1 MRESQ
6 LLPNRELLIELRI
19 ATSLSAVSEA
29 PMSEELGVEALCR
42 RRFRYSDLKEAAS
55 GDYGI
60 CIWMSRS

>member
-1 MRESQ
+1 MG
-6 LLPNRELLIELRI
+6 
-19 ATSLSAVSEA
+19 SLSAVSEA